1 MSTKSFSNP
10 ELAKAFVQRFG
21 ARVKFNEPLAPF
33 MAYRIGG
40 PADILVFPETEE
52 ELTWL
57 ANHARDNQ
65 LPITVV
71 GTGTNLLVRDR
82 GIRGITVALFSAFK
96 KISLLGEK
104 VPGEIWVKAEGGV
117 EKPVLLDWSIDQNLT
132 GLEFSSGVPG
142 TIGGGIFMNAGTKYG
157 CYADIL
163 KELRLFDFTSGAK
176 TLTRDEAHFGYR
188 HQTAVKNQLV
198 LSATFCLK
206 KGDGAAVRRERDRI
220 IAERAEKQPLDYPSC
235 GSTFKNPE
243 GHSAGRLIERSGLKG
258 TKVGGAEISLK
269 HANFLLNKGNAKASD
284 ILALIGIIKAE
295 VLKQF
300 GVPLEC
306 EVIVLG
312 EPDENEIPHPH

>member
-10 ELAKAFVQRFG
+10 ALEGAFSDRFG
-21 ARVKFNEPLAPF
+21 SHVKFNERLAPH

-40 PADILVFPETEE
+40 PADILVFPETEA
-52 ELTWL
+52 ELVWL
-57 ANHARDNQ
+57 AACAKENN

-71 GTGTNLLVRDR
+71 GTGTNLLVRDK

-96 KISLLGEK
+96 KITLLGDK
-104 VPGEIWVKAEGGV
+104 GPGEVWVKAEGGV
-117 EKPVLLDWSIDQNLT
+117 EKPTLLNWSIDQNLA

-163 KELRLFDFTSGAK
+163 KDLRLFDFATGAK
-176 TLTRDEAHFGYR
+176 TLTREEAHFGYR

-198 LSATFCLK
+198 ISATFCLK
-206 KGDGAAVRRERDRI
+206 KGEGAAVRTERDRI
-220 IAERAEKQPLDYPSC
+220 IAERAEKQPLDFPSC

-243 GHSAGRLIERSGLKG
+243 GHSAGRLIEKSGLKG
-258 TKVGGAEISLK
+258 TTVGGAEISLK

-284 ILALIGIIKAE
+284 ILTLIGMIKAE

>member
-10 ELAKAFVQRFG
+10 LLEQEFSHRFH
-21 ARVKFNEPLAPF
+21 ARVHFREPLAPY

-40 PADILVFPETEE
+40 PADILVFPESEE
-52 ELTWL
+52 ELAWL
-57 ANHARDNQ
+57 SSTAKTER
-65 LPITVV
+65 LPVTVV
-71 GTGTNLLVRDR
+71 GTGTNLLVRDK

-96 KISLLGEK
+96 NITSLGEK
-104 VPGEIWVKAEGGV
+104 TPGEFWVTAEGGV
-117 EKPVLLDWSIDQNLT
+117 EKPTLLNWSIENDLT
-132 GLEFSSGVPG
+132 GLEFSAGVPG

-163 KELRLFDFTSGAK
+163 KELRLFDFILGAQ
-176 TLTRDEAHFGYR
+176 TINREQAHFGYR
-188 HQTAVKNQLV
+188 HQNAVKNQIV
-198 LSATFCLK
+198 ISATFALK
-206 KGDGAAVRRERDRI
+206 RGDGEGVKAERDRI

-243 GHSAGRLIERSGLKG
+243 GHSAGRLIEKSGLKG
-258 TKVGGAEISLK
+258 TTVGGAEISLK

-284 ILALIGIIKAE
+284 ILTLIGIIKAT

-300 GVPLEC
+300 GVALEC

-312 EPDENEIPHPH
+312 EPDENEIPHTN